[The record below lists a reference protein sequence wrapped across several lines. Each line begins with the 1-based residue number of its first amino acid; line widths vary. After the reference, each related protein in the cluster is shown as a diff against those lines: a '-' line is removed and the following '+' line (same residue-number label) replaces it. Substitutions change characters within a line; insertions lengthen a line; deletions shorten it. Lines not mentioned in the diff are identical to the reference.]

1 MFRYF
6 RATTDAV
13 YEQARTTL
21 NAAWGY
27 PSADGHTLTCF
38 PLSSVALHDNQSR
51 PYLQIRA
58 EFCEYS
64 PAVDLLPLLIAG
76 GEVEE
81 ITEADWL
88 GVAPKSS
95 V

>member
-6 RATTDAV
+6 RASTDAV
-13 YEQARTTL
+13 YEQARATL

-27 PSADGHTLTCF
+27 PSADGKTLTCLE
-38 PLSSVALHDNQSR
+38 PAALVPHDGQSR
-51 PYLQIRA
+51 PHLQVRA